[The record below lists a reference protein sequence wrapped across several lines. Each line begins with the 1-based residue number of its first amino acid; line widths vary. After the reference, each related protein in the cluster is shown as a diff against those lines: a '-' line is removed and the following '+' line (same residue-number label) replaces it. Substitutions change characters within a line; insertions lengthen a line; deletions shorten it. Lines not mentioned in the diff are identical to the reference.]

1 MSKYSDSDFADV
13 LETKPSL
20 LQRKKV
26 LPIITDKFKCFVDT
40 FMTGF

>member
-1 MSKYSDSDFADV
+1 MSKYSDLGFFDV
-13 LETKPSL
+13 LETKPNL

-26 LPIITDKFKCFVDT
+26 LPIITDKFKRFVDT